1 MPHLLSDLCSM
12 KVRMGTFQTGP
23 RRKLTRESNTQAS
36 SASASL
42 FEDEAE
48 AEAEA
53 EAGGAFFLVD
63 ILVD

>member
-1 MPHLLSDLCSM
+1 M